1 MKSFLTLSLL
11 VFMPGIYAADFCG
24 GADVRICV
32 ENGTQATISGAD
44 LLFPGTTVVFSV
56 PGVTSTSSS
65 SVEGLPERP
74 YRLELAG
81 TVTDDS
87 GGVWGE
93 AEALD
98 EDERG
103 YSAVRFVLTEGI
115 LSDPV
120 VITMLGIRVC
130 QRIIDG
136 PGDVIITI
144 SFWGS
149 GGKKAAEY
157 SMRLS
162 KTDHGSIDMCADS
175 SGHLPV
181 PEEDLSLFISNPR
194 DVAVAVALDGEL
206 VRIEPGHRLQ
216 LDAVHATDL
225 RNFGSSLA
233 LPVVAFSD
241 RDDLNAV
248 ALDPTDNRNWFLPHL
263 ARDMVSWRNRWVF
276 ANGEAATL
284 TWQRQDGNESV
295 FYEAGTHQA
304 MLEAEAGAASSW
316 ARLVANRPLN
326 GFLAFD
332 RNTGTG
338 GAWVNAHRIVNSK
351 TGHEKLFLPHVA
363 ADTASFWTGYSLA
376 NPYDTD
382 VNVLM
387 RGYGEDGTVV
397 AEETFVIPAGAN
409 DIGVIGDARF
419 NGVEVSWIEIIPD
432 QPMSGLELVG
442 SVNSEGGAWV
452 NAHRIVNSKTGHE
465 KLFLP
470 HVAADTASFWTGY
483 SLANPYDT
491 DVNVLMRGYGEDGT
505 VVAEETFV
513 IPAGANDIGVI
524 GDARFNGVEVSWIEI
539 IPDQPMSGL
548 ELVGSVNSEGGSI
561 SGFGLPG
568 EALDQLA
575 FPLVRNGGGNWT
587 GLAVVNTGAEPTD
600 VTLTWYDAQGAVVA
614 TEDFT
619 IAPHVKA
626 LRVAPDGAAHALMTG
641 NELVAFCLTGA
652 DDGRLGG
659 YLGRTY

>member
-442 SVNSEGGAWV
+442 SVNSEGG
-452 NAHRIVNSKTGHE
+452 
-465 KLFLP
+465 
-470 HVAADTASFWTGY
+470 
-483 SLANPYDT
+483 
-491 DVNVLMRGYGEDGT
+491 
-505 VVAEETFV
+505 
-513 IPAGANDIGVI
+513 
-524 GDARFNGVEVSWIEI
+524 
-539 IPDQPMSGL
+539 
-548 ELVGSVNSEGGSI
+548 SI